1 MKHLFIIALTLL
13 AACKDETIS
22 GYAADGA
29 LWQLKSINGAPF
41 TARATLTFPEPGKIA
56 GRAPCNSYFGAQ
68 KAPYPWFEIDS
79 VASTKMACPDLKLE
93 NQFLQALG
101 KMTLSE
107 ATGNTLIL
115 SNDKGDQMVFKAA
128 TSK

>member
-1 MKHLFIIALTLL
+1 MKHFALIALVLL

-29 LWQLKSINGAPF
+29 VWRLETINGAEF

-56 GRAPCNSYFGAQ
+56 GQAPCNRYFGKQ
-68 KAPYPWFEIDS
+68 TAPYPWFSIDG
-79 VASTKMACPDLKLE
+79 VASTKMACPDL
-93 NQFLQALG
+93 QAESVFFDVLS

-107 ATGNTLIL
+107 ATGATLIL
-115 SNDKGDQMVFKAA
+115 SNDSGDQMVFKAA
-128 TSK
+128 AQ